1 MGSNVGTVRLVR
13 GWARGPLIALDG
25 VQQSL
30 RAPTAQRTSHRAAL
44 QRSQLDEFVRALAP
58 FGASYW
64 TVPYS
69 TPLLRV
75 RPEQVND
82 GSGYVA

>member
-13 GWARGPLIALDG
+13 GWVRGPLIAIDG

-30 RAPTAQRTSHRAAL
+30 RAPTAQRTSLRAAL
-44 QRSQLDEFVRALAP
+44 QRSQLDEFVRTLAP
-58 FGASYW
+58 FRASHW
-64 TVPYS
+64 TVSYP
-69 TPLLRV
+69 TPLLRI